1 MVIHSKIDSDL
12 ETVSVT
18 FVSGDISNS
27 VEMTKEEY
35 IKYINGTD

>member
-1 MVIHSKIDSDL
+1 MVIYSKIDSDL

-18 FVSGDISNS
+18 FVSGDIFNS